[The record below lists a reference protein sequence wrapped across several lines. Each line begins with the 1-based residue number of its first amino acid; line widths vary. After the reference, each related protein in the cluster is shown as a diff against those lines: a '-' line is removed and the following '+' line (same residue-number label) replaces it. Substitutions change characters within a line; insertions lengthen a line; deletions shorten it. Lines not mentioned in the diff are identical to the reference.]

1 MAEWKQFLVEQL
13 HTHAHAIPFMLATR
27 RATDG
32 IALPA
37 KLNLTRV
44 LEALIITAISGGFG
58 VYVAQMKMETEFA
71 NMKKELAEFK
81 VYEANHVAEVK
92 ADLTARDNRIEN
104 EVLSHITG
112 KP

>member
-1 MAEWKQFLVEQL
+1 MSEWKQFLVEQL

-44 LEALIITAISGGFG
+44 LEALIIAGVTGAISMYGMQLKQESQMSEIK
-58 VYVAQMKMETEFA
+58 YEIAQLQVRFAESRAETNA
-71 NMKKELAEFK
+71 
-81 VYEANHVAEVK
+81 
-92 ADLTARDNRIEN
+92 
-104 EVLSHITG
+104 VLNKHEDRLDALSSR